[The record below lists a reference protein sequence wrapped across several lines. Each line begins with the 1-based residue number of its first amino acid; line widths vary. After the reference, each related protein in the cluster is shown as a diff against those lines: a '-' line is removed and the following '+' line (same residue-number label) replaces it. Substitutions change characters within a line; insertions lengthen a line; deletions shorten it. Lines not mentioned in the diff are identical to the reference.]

1 MLKWVVIL
9 LIGCNLSHLSAQ
21 EKIKYRKLEYMD
33 FKNEF
38 GSNDTV
44 LAVVDIY
51 FDKRDN
57 AAYGEMSF
65 LPITAGLTILPQTRI
80 IGLATSAVALPI
92 FLHGCYTL
100 MKFKKKRL
108 YKTLNAF
115 REEKALP
122 KWLKKKV
129 DKQLV
134 MYKEIERE
142 Y

>member
-1 MLKWVVIL
+1 MLKWVVFIL
-9 LIGCNLSHLSAQ
+9 LYCNLTILTAQ
-21 EKIKYRKLEYMD
+21 EKVKYRKLEYMD

-51 FDKRDN
+51 FDKREN

-80 IGLATSAVALPI
+80 IGVATSAVALPI

-108 YKTLNAF
+108 YKTLVAF

-122 KWLKKKV
+122 KWLQRKV

-134 MYKEIERE
+134 MYKEVQRE